1 METPGVTPPPMAE
14 EPKKNNTVIIV
25 VVVLV
30 VLCCCCVIGSGFGYW
45 LWTNGDRLMGTG
57 AFLPVLAAL

>member
-1 METPGVTPPPMAE
+1 MENPGVTPMPE

-30 VLCCCCVIGSGFGYW
+30 VLCCCCVIGGGLGYW

-57 AFLPVLAAL
+57 SVLSALAAL